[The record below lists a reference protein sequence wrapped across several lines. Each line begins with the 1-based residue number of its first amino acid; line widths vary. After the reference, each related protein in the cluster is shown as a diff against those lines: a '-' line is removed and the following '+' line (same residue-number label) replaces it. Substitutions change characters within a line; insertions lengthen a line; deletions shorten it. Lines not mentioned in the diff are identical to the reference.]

1 MREIVQSKPLFS
13 VSSVSSVVDPVV
25 VRLLCVCVFVAIAA
39 STLAA
44 PPRPNVVV
52 LLADDLGWK
61 DIGCYGGP
69 VKTPT
74 LDRLAAHGVRFTDF
88 YAGAAVCGPSRAVLL
103 TGRHHART
111 GIYGNVL
118 FESFQKPHLLER
130 EITLPEAFFPQVMQ
144 LISAN
149 YVVATN

>member
-1 MREIVQSKPLFS
+1 MNLQTSKNAIGVIALAWFLMPCVSQSATK
-13 VSSVSSVVDPVV
+13 
-25 VRLLCVCVFVAIAA
+25 
-39 STLAA
+39 
-44 PPRPNVVV
+44 RPNVVV

-74 LDRLAAHGVRFTDF
+74 LDRLAAGGVRFTDF

-111 GIYGNVL
+111 GIYSNVI
-118 FESFQKPHLLER
+118 FESSQKPHLLER
-130 EITLPEAFFPQVMQ
+130 EVTLPEVLQRHG
-144 LISAN
+144 
-149 YVVATN
+149 YATCLLYTSDAADEYQRV

>member
-1 MREIVQSKPLFS
+1 MSPLIQKVKNVREIAQSKPLFS
-13 VSSVSSVVDPVV
+13 VSSVFSVVDPVV

-61 DIGCYGGP
+61 DIGIYGGP

-74 LDRLAAHGVRFTDF
+74 LDRLAAEGVRFTDF
-88 YAGAAVCGPSRAVLL
+88 YAGAAICGPSRAVLP
-103 TGRHHART
+103 RYSPR
-111 GIYGNVL
+111 
-118 FESFQKPHLLER
+118 
-130 EITLPEAFFPQVMQ
+130 
-144 LISAN
+144 
-149 YVVATN
+149 